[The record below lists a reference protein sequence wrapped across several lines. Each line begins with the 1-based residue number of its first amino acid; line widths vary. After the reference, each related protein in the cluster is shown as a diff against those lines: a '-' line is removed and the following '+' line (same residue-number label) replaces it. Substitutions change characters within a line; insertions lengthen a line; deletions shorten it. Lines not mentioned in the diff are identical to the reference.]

1 MAAQEAQI
9 AKAEEDVRVALAHL
23 KALRTLQIVDAS
35 KHPLATTTP
44 GLSCLNFLLEGAA
57 GCVDPT
63 LHAAQNCRVR
73 FLPPPKKPVSTSPP
87 LPPWLEALVKLLD
100 AACGKLTC
108 GMCKLLPP
116 IETSGSVRKS
126 TTVSNQHDVLPSLT
140 GCLIGEADIDLELM
154 AKGVRPMILALEALG
169 PWTFIAVREMHS
181 NLGKIESSAAVAGMN
196 AAGEPRLLLPM
207 LDKEKSTGVHLPG
220 GLVAVES
227 AAEGCLWLYRFLKLW
242 REMWAEPRPPT
253 FKEAIDLAY
262 QKSICAYHSWLVQVR
277 LSSSASLPCRRL
289 PVSSPAAPIQRI
301 DRPDAAADRPCP
313 IRAGA
318 QNTFNVAISA
328 VPSWIEARD
337 ALDNLDAAGEE
348 GLLLSISAL
357 DPVLARFEAA
367 LKERDLWDQRQI

>member
-1 MAAQEAQI
+1 
-9 AKAEEDVRVALAHL
+9 
-23 KALRTLQIVDAS
+23 
-35 KHPLATTTP
+35 
-44 GLSCLNFLLEGAA
+44 
-57 GCVDPT
+57 
-63 LHAAQNCRVR
+63 
-73 FLPPPKKPVSTSPP
+73 
-87 LPPWLEALVKLLD
+87 
-100 AACGKLTC
+100 
-108 GMCKLLPP
+108 
-116 IETSGSVRKS
+116 
-126 TTVSNQHDVLPSLT
+126 
-140 GCLIGEADIDLELM
+140 
-154 AKGVRPMILALEALG
+154 MILALEALG

-262 QKSICAYHSWLVQVR
+262 QKSICAYHSWLVQ
-277 LSSSASLPCRRL
+277 
-289 PVSSPAAPIQRI
+289 
-301 DRPDAAADRPCP
+301 
-313 IRAGA
+313 
-318 QNTFNVAISA
+318 NTFNVAISA